1 MIHDFED
8 FCTYVFVIVD
18 DIMQELGPILKRPGP
33 APECS
38 DSELITMTLVG
49 ECRGW
54 DVETELLSNMQEH
67 TGLFPCLPSQSR
79 FNRRRRN
86 LMFVINLIRRT
97 ILGWLDL
104 AQDRQCLIDSLPI
117 PVVQFYL
124 VPGSTGDWKAHGA
137 RFGKV
142 PSKNQ
147 TIFGYKLHLLVTLGG
162 VILDFELAP
171 ANLTDLT
178 VGFELLLQHTD
189 LDVLGGKGEASIPEH
204 ADNWAFSGHPT
215 ANICG
220 FRADTLD
227 RSGLDARPTGFG
239 AEFHGLLSASPAANR
254 TALHIAVWAPI
265 HPLPRT
271 GSLCDTKIS
280 QRATGQST

>member
-8 FCTYVFVIVD
+8 SCTCVFVIVD
-18 DIMQELGPILKRPGP
+18 DILQGLGPVLRRPGS
-33 APECS
+33 APDCS

-67 TGLFPCLPSQSR
+67 TDLFPCIPSQSR

-104 AQDRQCLIDSLPI
+104 AQDRQCLIDSLPV

-124 VPGSTGDWKAHGA
+124 VPSSTGDWRAHGA

-147 TIFGYKLHLLVTLGG
+147 TIFGYKLHLLVTSGG

-171 ANLTDLT
+171 ANATDL
-178 VGFELLLQHTD
+178 VGFERLSEHTD
-189 LDVLGGKGEASIPEH
+189 LDVLGDKAYILGSQTTCKSRPWPSRTSTRPELYRISLSLSILTSVSSFGYWWKLGWKSCKWRVVDGVVTEE
-204 ADNWAFSGHPT
+204 
-215 ANICG
+215 CG
-220 FRADTLD
+220 C
-227 RSGLDARPTGFG
+227 S
-239 AEFHGLLSASPAANR
+239 
-254 TALHIAVWAPI
+254 
-265 HPLPRT
+265 
-271 GSLCDTKIS
+271 
-280 QRATGQST
+280 